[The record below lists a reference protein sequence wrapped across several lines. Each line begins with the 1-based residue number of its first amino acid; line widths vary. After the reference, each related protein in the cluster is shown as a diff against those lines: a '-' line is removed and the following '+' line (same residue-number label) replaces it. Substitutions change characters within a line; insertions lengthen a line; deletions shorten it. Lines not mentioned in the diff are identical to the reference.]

1 MSPNSHK
8 ILLFIV
14 NAARIYIYR
23 RQHSYFIDKNI
34 KNIKN
39 IKHKNI
45 KNKK

>member
-34 KNIKN
+34 KNIK
-39 IKHKNI
+39 HKNI